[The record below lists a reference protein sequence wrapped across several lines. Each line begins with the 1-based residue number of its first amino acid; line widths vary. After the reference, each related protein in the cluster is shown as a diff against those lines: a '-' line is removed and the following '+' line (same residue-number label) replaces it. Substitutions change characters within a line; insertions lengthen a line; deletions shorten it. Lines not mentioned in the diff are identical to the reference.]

1 MTPTHQ
7 ATVSESLAAGQPVPR
22 SGDRGASIKLGL
34 LCLLLVAITMVSIVL
49 GRYHI
54 PLDSWRR
61 LLLNAGDSDV
71 ATLVLL
77 RIRLPR
83 ILGGLLIGAGL
94 SASGAAYQG
103 LFRNPMV
110 SPDLLGASAGAGLG
124 ASIGILLDCGAPA
137 IQAISFLGGLAAVGA
152 TCFVAGRVRR
162 GNDPVLA
169 LVLSGVMIASICS
182 ALVSLTKTVADPDVK
197 LPAITFWLM
206 GSLASIDNK
215 NVVWLAALIPPGILT
230 LMFMRWKLNVLSM
243 GEEEASS
250 LGVDTRTARW
260 IVVLSATV
268 LTTAAVSLSGMI
280 GWVGL
285 VIPHLTRMIMG
296 PNYKVLLPAAV
307 LLGGSYMLLVDDISR
322 LATAGEIPLGIL
334 THLIGAPFFLYLLV
348 RTKQGWV

>member
-1 MTPTHQ
+1 MTQ
-7 ATVSESLAAGQPVPR
+7 ASQLVSESPVSSRPALHSRDGVLAAKFV
-22 SGDRGASIKLGL
+22 L
-34 LCLLLVAITMVSIVL
+34 LSLLLIAVTLASFLL

-54 PLDSWRR
+54 PVGAWRR
-61 LLLNAGDSDV
+61 FLLHPASSDV

-77 RIRLPR
+77 KVRLPR

-124 ASIGILLDCGAPA
+124 ASTAILLNCGGPA
-137 IQAISFLGGLAAVGA
+137 IQALSFLGGLGAVGA

-169 LVLSGVMIASICS
+169 MVLSGVMIASICS
-182 ALVSLTKTVADPDVK
+182 ALVSLTKTVAEPDVK
-197 LPAITFWLM
+197 LPEITFWLM
-206 GSLASIDNK
+206 GSLASIDTRNI
-215 NVVWLAALIPPGILT
+215 VWLLALIPLGILV

-243 GEEEASS
+243 GEEEAAS
-250 LGVDTRTARW
+250 LGVDTRHARW
-260 IVVLSATV
+260 AVVLSATV

-285 VIPHLTRMIMG
+285 VIPHLTRMIIG
-296 PNYKVLLPAAV
+296 PNYKVLLPASV
-307 LLGGSYMLLVDDISR
+307 MLGGAYMLLVDDISR
-322 LATAGEIPLGIL
+322 SAMTSEIPLGIL

-348 RTKQGWV
+348 RTKQGWA

>member
-1 MTPTHQ
+1 MKF
-7 ATVSESLAAGQPVPR
+7 V
-22 SGDRGASIKLGL
+22 L
-34 LCLLLVAITMVSIVL
+34 LSLLLVVVTVASVVL

-54 PLDSWRR
+54 SIAAWRR
-61 LLLNAGDSDV
+61 FLLDPRNGDV
-71 ATLVLL
+71 ATAVLL
-77 RIRLPR
+77 RVRLPR
-83 ILGGLLIGAGL
+83 ILGGILIGAGL

-124 ASIGILLDCGAPA
+124 ASVAILLNCGAAA
-137 IQAISFLGGLAAVGA
+137 IQGISFLAGLGAVGL

-169 LVLSGVMIASICS
+169 MVLSGVMVASICS
-182 ALVSLTKTVADPDVK
+182 ALVSLTKTVADPEVK

-206 GSLASIDNK
+206 GSLASIDNT
-215 NVVWLAALIPPGILT
+215 NIVWLLALIPVGILV

-243 GEEEASS
+243 GEEEAAS
-250 LGVDTRTARW
+250 LGVDTRRARW

-285 VIPHLTRMIMG
+285 VIPHLTRMIIG
-296 PNYKVLLPAAV
+296 PNYKGLLPASV
-307 LLGGSYMLLVDDISR
+307 ILGSAYMLLVDDISR
-322 LATAGEIPLGIL
+322 SATAGEIPLGIL

-348 RTKQGWV
+348 RTKQGWA

>member
-1 MTPTHQ
+1 VTQTNQ
-7 ATVSESLAAGQPVPR
+7 LASRAPVARKSVPR
-22 SGDRGASIKLGL
+22 HHNKVLAIKLVFL
-34 LCLLLVAITMVSIVL
+34 LLLLVVVTSISTL
-49 GRYHI
+49 MGRYHI
-54 PLDSWRR
+54 PLDAWRR
-61 LLLNAGDSDV
+61 FLLDPKNGGIT
-71 ATLVLL
+71 TLVLL
-77 RIRLPR
+77 RLRLPR
-83 ILGGLLIGAGL
+83 ILGGMLIGAGL

-124 ASIGILLDCGAPA
+124 ACAAIMWNCGAAA
-137 IQAISFLGGLAAVGA
+137 IQAISFLAGLGAVGA

-206 GSLASIDNK
+206 GSLASIDNS
-215 NVVWLAALIPPGILT
+215 NIAWLLALIPPGILV
-230 LMFMRWKLNVLSM
+230 LMFMRWRLNVLSM
-243 GEEEASS
+243 GEEEAAS
-250 LGVDTRTARW
+250 LGVDTRRARR
-260 IVVLSATV
+260 IIVLSATV

-285 VIPHLTRMIMG
+285 VIPHLTRMIVG
-296 PNYKVLLPAAV
+296 PNYKALLPASV
-307 LLGGSYMLLVDDISR
+307 ILGASYMVLVDDISR
-322 LATAGEIPLGIL
+322 SATAGEIPLGIL

-348 RTKQGWV
+348 RMKQGWA